1 MKYDILQSVHREYL
15 LALSTKKKTR
25 EKAKNFLK
33 TPKSSVSA

>member
-15 LALSTKKKTR
+15 LALSTKKTG